1 MPKTKSTFTPENKIF
16 LDLLRK
22 ERKAAGVSQ
31 VELAKRLKQK
41 QDYIS
46 KSERGDRRL
55 DIIET
60 LFYCRGIGVEFA
72 EFAAK
77 YADAVRSASAVK
89 RSTPRRKA

>member
-1 MPKTKSTFTPENKIF
+1 MPKAKSTFTAENKIL

-31 VELAKRLKQK
+31 VELAKRLNQS
-41 QDYIS
+41 QDYVS

-55 DIIET
+55 DMVET
-60 LFYCRGIGVEFA
+60 LFYCRGIGVDLA

-77 YADAVRSASAVK
+77 YRDAVGAASSGK
-89 RSTPRRKA
+89 RPPSSQKA

>member
-16 LDLLRK
+16 LDLLRL

-60 LFYCRGIGVEFA
+60 LFYCRGIGVDFA

-77 YADAVRSASAVK
+77 YADAVRRASAAK
-89 RSTPRRKA
+89 RSAPRRKA

>member
-31 VELAKRLKQK
+31 VELAQRLKQK

-60 LFYCRGIGVEFA
+60 LFYCRGIGVDFA
-72 EFAAK
+72 EFYAK
-77 YADAVRSASAVK
+77 YAHAVRRASAAK
-89 RSTPRRKA
+89 RSAPRRKA

>member
-31 VELAKRLKQK
+31 VELAKRLKQQ
-41 QDYIS
+41 QDYVS

-55 DIIET
+55 DLVET
-60 LFYCRGIGVEFA
+60 LFYCQGIGVDFGEFA
-72 EFAAK
+72 VKYAEAVKSLPAAK
-77 YADAVRSASAVK
+77 RSSL
-89 RSTPRRKA
+89 RRKA